1 MLKHF
6 KNIFRTW
13 TKNNEKNIAQIVEKY
28 CFIFVKHN
36 ERSFEA
42 VDILTASNR
51 SVWKKDERKLF
62 HRLSKPKPLTEDK
75 IKSILG
81 LHDKRHQDFMDKRFD
96 QNKLTR
102 EVKLFLQ
109 EKLNVKWYT
118 YTNWS
123 YRNDWFH
130 TLFCEGVVQWI
141 SLMLLT

>member
-1 MLKHF
+1 MNKWSYHHGYIND
-6 KNIFRTW
+6 KD
-13 TKNNEKNIAQIVEKY
+13 IVDS

-42 VDILTASNR
+42 VDLLTASNR

-96 QNKLTR
+96 QNKLTK

-109 EKLNVKWYT
+109 EKLNVK
-118 YTNWS
+118 
-123 YRNDWFH
+123 
-130 TLFCEGVVQWI
+130 
-141 SLMLLT
+141 